1 MSSGGCERLG
11 SSALSPRP
19 ESWLGLRSPMFGRG
33 VLVAAMGAGCVEDV
47 LGRGSVCASDS
58 ADNREAGPASE
69 KSE

>member
-1 MSSGGCERLG
+1 
-11 SSALSPRP
+11 
-19 ESWLGLRSPMFGRG
+19 MFGRG